1 MFVLTLR
8 KGALKKL
15 AVVAVCG
22 VVLAGGVMGVS
33 TLLQSKE
40 DPYAEDVVAVTDE
53 AVASADVKDMKIT
66 SPQEL
71 VTLLATYGITADAAS
86 AQVISVKVPRKWD
99 ESFKAFNE
107 VIKESGLD
115 LAKAKGKKL
124 DKWLLLVP
132 AMSTGEDKT
141 FAVVLVDKDK
151 AVGAYLLK
159 KPSGEVLSVK
169 PQAPATAPLT
179 PEEQAANAGFAEGVP
194 VAAPDAAANPP
205 VPDAPV
211 NASAETP
218 VQADVTGEA
227 APTE

>member
-1 MFVLTLR
+1 
-8 KGALKKL
+8 
-15 AVVAVCG
+15 
-22 VVLAGGVMGVS
+22 
-33 TLLQSKE
+33 
-40 DPYAEDVVAVTDE
+40 
-53 AVASADVKDMKIT
+53 
-66 SPQEL
+66 
-71 VTLLATYGITADAAS
+71 
-86 AQVISVKVPRKWD
+86 
-99 ESFKAFNE
+99 
-107 VIKESGLD
+107 
-115 LAKAKGKKL
+115 
-124 DKWLLLVP
+124 
-132 AMSTGEDKT
+132 MSTGEDKT

-194 VAAPDAAANPP
+194 VAAPDAAANTP